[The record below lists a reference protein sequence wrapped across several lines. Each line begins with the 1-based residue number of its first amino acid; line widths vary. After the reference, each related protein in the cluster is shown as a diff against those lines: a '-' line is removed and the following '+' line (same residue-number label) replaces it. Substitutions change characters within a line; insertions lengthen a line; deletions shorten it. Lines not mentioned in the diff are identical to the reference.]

1 MEKTEIFDY
10 MAANGH
16 EKLLCFQNEEV
27 GLRAV
32 LAIHSTVLG
41 PAAGGCRMWT
51 YSDDLAAMEDALRLS
66 KGMTYKYAA
75 AGINLGGGKIVV
87 IGDPKREEGR
97 EMLFRALGRFID
109 SLGGEYLTGED
120 VGTTL
125 QDMDHMRVETR
136 NVITLPES
144 AGGAGPI
151 GPATAFGVLQA
162 MRACVEQQSGS
173 PSLRG
178 KRVVVQGLG
187 AVGVPMVE
195 FLVGEGATVLVSDL
209 DPAKASAMVRAH
221 GATEIAA
228 ADVMSADV
236 DVYCPCALG
245 ATINDESLAVLKATV
260 VCGSA
265 NNQLAEWRHG
275 DELHR
280 PRHPVRTRLH
290 RQCRRHHLRH
300 RPPVGRRQQG
310 SRHGQGGQDLRAD
323 ARGLRHLEGR
333 GHTHIRGRRPSG
345 GDADQ
350 RLQSHQARAR
360 VRSGPARH
368 HLSPTEG
375 VHTAFTVRQWLRNRL
390 AGTISASRSRR
401 VRGPENEGTSW
412 PTKLNT
418 SGSTAQS
425 RRP

>member
-1 MEKTEIFDY
+1 MEKTGIFDY

-16 EKLLCFQNEEV
+16 EKLLCFQNEDV

-41 PAAGGCRMWT
+41 PAAGGCRMWS

-87 IGDPKREEGR
+87 IGDPKRQEGR

-162 MRACVEQQSGS
+162 MKACVEQQSGS

-195 FLVGEGATVLVSDL
+195 LLAGEGATVLVSDI
-209 DPAKASAMVRAH
+209 DPAKVAAMVGAH
-221 GATEIAA
+221 GATALDA
-228 ADVMSADV
+228 ADVAGADV

-245 ATINDESLAVLKATV
+245 ATINDESLAVLKASV

-265 NNQLAEWRHG
+265 NNQLAEPRHG
-275 DELHR
+275 DELHHR
-280 PRHPVRTRLH
+280 GVLYAPDYIANAGGTVFDTDRLW
-290 RQCRRHHLRH
+290 
-300 RPPVGRRQQG
+300 
-310 SRHGQGGQDLRAD
+310 GGVNKERGMAKVAQIYARMHEIFTISKAD
-323 ARGLRHLEGR
+323 DIPTYLA
-333 GHTHIRGRRPSG
+333 
-345 GDADQ
+345 AD
-350 RLQSHQARAR
+350 
-360 VRSGPARH
+360 
-368 HLSPTEG
+368 
-375 VHTAFTVRQWLRNRL
+375 RL
-390 AGTISASRSRR
+390 AEARINGYREIKRVHGFDQGQRVTI
-401 VRGPENEGTSW
+401 
-412 PTKLNT
+412 
-418 SGSTAQS
+418 
-425 RRP
+425 

>member
-1 MEKTEIFDY
+1 
-10 MAANGH
+10 
-16 EKLLCFQNEEV
+16 
-27 GLRAV
+27 
-32 LAIHSTVLG
+32 
-41 PAAGGCRMWT
+41 MWT

-87 IGDPKREEGR
+87 IGDPKRQEGR
-97 EMLFRALGRFID
+97 EMLFRALGRFVD

-125 QDMDHMRVETR
+125 QDMDYMSVETR

-195 FLVGEGATVLVSDL
+195 FLIGEGATVLVSDI
-209 DPAKASAMVRAH
+209 DPAKVGAMVRAH

-228 ADVMSADV
+228 ADV

-245 ATINDESLAVLKATV
+245 ATINDESLAVMKATV

-280 PRHPVRTRLH
+280 RGVLYAPDYIANAGGTVFDTDRLWGGVNKDRGMAKVAKIYERMH
-290 RQCRRHHLRH
+290 EVFAISKAEGIPTYAAADHLAEARINGYKAIKRVH
-300 RPPVGRRQQG
+300 GFDQG
-310 SRHGQGGQDLRAD
+310 
-323 ARGLRHLEGR
+323 
-333 GHTHIRGRRPSG
+333 
-345 GDADQ
+345 Q
-350 RLQSHQARAR
+350 R
-360 VRSGPARH
+360 V
-368 HLSPTEG
+368 
-375 VHTAFTVRQWLRNRL
+375 
-390 AGTISASRSRR
+390 TI
-401 VRGPENEGTSW
+401 
-412 PTKLNT
+412 
-418 SGSTAQS
+418 
-425 RRP
+425 